1 MYLKLNNLLRKTD
14 QCETRQ
20 NGLGQP
26 KKCPTADAWL
36 NPLFFTTIVQ
46 LLESSWGVS
55 KFFDDIFQTSDSRQK
70 YFEIFESG
78 EGK

>member
-1 MYLKLNNLLRKTD
+1 MPD
-14 QCETRQ
+14 
-20 NGLGQP
+20 
-26 KKCPTADAWL
+26 L

-46 LLESSWGVS
+46 LLEPWGVS